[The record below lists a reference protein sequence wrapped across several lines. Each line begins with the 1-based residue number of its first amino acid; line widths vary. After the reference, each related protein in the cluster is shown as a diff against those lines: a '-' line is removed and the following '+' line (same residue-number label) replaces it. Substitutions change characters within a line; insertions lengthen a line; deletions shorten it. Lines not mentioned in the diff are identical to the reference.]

1 MSLIVYLYIHKSKG
15 GSIERRHSVGIVE
28 HIAEHV
34 ASAREQDAWAL
45 TAATA
50 LYLLP
55 LLIYE
60 G

>member
-1 MSLIVYLYIHKSKG
+1 MFICIFINQKAGAY
-15 GSIERRHSVGIVE
+15 SVGIGIVE

-34 ASAREQDAWAL
+34 ASAREQDVWAL

-50 LYLLP
+50 LHLLL